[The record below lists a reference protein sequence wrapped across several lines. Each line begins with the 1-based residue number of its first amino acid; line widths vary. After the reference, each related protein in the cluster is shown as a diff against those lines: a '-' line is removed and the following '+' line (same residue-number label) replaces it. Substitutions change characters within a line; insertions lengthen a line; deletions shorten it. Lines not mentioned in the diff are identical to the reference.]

1 MIKLGQYYFLL
12 PAKSDEMFAYPTF
25 TRVPLPLATLRCEA
39 PLPPR
44 GRLFKRVLIVNS
56 TPPIE
61 NSRKLFKIEQIPA
74 VFFAISASPSGRFL
88 FLPLILLG
96 YDLFRQQSV
105 QLLGLL
111 GIE

>member
-1 MIKLGQYYFLL
+1 MRTEKPSPLGRALQ
-12 PAKSDEMFAYPTF
+12 S
-25 TRVPLPLATLRCEA
+25 RPLGGR
-39 PLPPR
+39 R